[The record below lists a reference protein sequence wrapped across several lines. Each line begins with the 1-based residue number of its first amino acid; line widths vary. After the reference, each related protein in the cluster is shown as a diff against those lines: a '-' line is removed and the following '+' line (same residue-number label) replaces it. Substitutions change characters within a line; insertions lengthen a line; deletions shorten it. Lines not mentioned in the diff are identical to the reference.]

1 MAAIGLKHFVVA
13 KVASETPGAAL
24 TYEAGMVVGKAMQ
37 ANLTLN
43 RPNNPLFGDDVIAE
57 NDNGVTGGT
66 IQIGVTALGNAVR
79 AYMLGD
85 EEVSVGTGTSAV
97 KEYEVTDE
105 PAPYVGF
112 GFLRTLIEDGARKYE
127 AVWIYKAQFGENTI
141 NATTKG
147 QQVEW
152 QTPTLDGIL
161 MGVQNDADGK
171 THFYRYANHFTTE
184 AQAAEWLDDKAGIT
198 ATTTETTPH

>member
-24 TYEAGMVVGKAMQ
+24 TYETGMVVGKAMQ

-112 GFLRTLIEDGARKYE
+112 GFMRVLIENGARKFE
-127 AVWIYKAQFGENTI
+127 TVWMHKAQFGENTV

-152 QTPTLDGIL
+152 QTPTLDGVL
-161 MGVQNDADGK
+161 MGVQNDTDGK
-171 THFYRYANHFTTE
+171 NHFYRYANHFATE
-184 AQAAEWLDDKAGIT
+184 AAAAAWLDDKAGIT
-198 ATTTETTPH
+198 

>member
-24 TYEAGMVVGKAMQ
+24 TYETGMVVGKAMQ

-43 RPNNPLFGDDVIAE
+43 RSDNPLFGDDVIAE
-57 NDNGVTGGT
+57 NDNSVTGGT

-127 AVWIYKAQFGENTI
+127 AVWMYKAQFGENTI

-171 THFYRYANHFTTE
+171 THFYRYANHFATE
-184 AQAAEWLDDKAGIT
+184 AEAAAWLDNKAGIT
-198 ATTTETTPH
+198 

>member
-1 MAAIGLKHFVVA
+1 MAGIGLKHFVVA
-13 KVASETPGAAL
+13 KIATETPGQAI
-24 TYEAGMVVGKAMQ
+24 TYQNGMVVGKAMV

-43 RPNNPLFGDDVIAE
+43 RNNNPLYGDDAIAE

-66 IQIGVTALGNAVR
+66 IQIGVTALGNTVR

-85 EEVSVGTGTSAV
+85 
-97 KEYEVTDE
+97 KEVTVGNEVEYAVTDA

-112 GFLRTLIEDGARKYE
+112 GFMRTLIENGVKKYE
-127 AVWIYKAQFGENTI
+127 TVWMHKAQFGENTI

-147 QQVEW
+147 QQIEW

-161 MGVQNDADGK
+161 MGAQIDASGE
-171 THFYRYANHFTTE
+171 THFYHYANHFSTE
-184 AQAAEWLDDKAGIT
+184 AAAAAWLDAKAGI
-198 ATTTETTPH
+198 